1 MKVVLGFHPDREP
14 EAVALRA
21 FGVADRLIMLLDGV
35 DHEEI
40 ESSIMSE
47 FDASPQD
54 ISDAVLGRGEVE
66 IPVQVGDVD
75 KEFL

>member
-14 EAVALRA
+14 EAVALQA

-35 DHEEI
+35 DPDEV

-47 FDASPQD
+47 FDGSPQD
-54 ISDAVLGRGEVE
+54 LADAVLGRAEVQASVN
-66 IPVQVGDVD
+66 IDDVD